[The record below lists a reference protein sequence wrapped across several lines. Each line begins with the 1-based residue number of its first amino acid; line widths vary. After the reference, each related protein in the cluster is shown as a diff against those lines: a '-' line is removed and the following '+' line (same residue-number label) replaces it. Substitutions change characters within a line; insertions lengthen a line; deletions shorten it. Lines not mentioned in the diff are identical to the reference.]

1 MNIER
6 LEIIESLRG
15 KGLFCD
21 ADVNFARFI
30 CREAGPAAGYELYLA
45 AALVSNAI
53 LCRKHICL
61 DSSMLSGDLGSW
73 FSELTDAGVESEK
86 IRGALS
92 KLAIPENWLEKLA
105 GYPQVVGIPGQFKPL
120 IIKDGLIYLYRT
132 WQCEQQLAS
141 MIKSRCGID
150 LAFNAAVV
158 AGRIAAISDR
168 FAAGYPGNIDW
179 QQVAVFAAL
188 RNRLAIITGGPGTGK
203 TTVAAALVAL
213 LFERDLSLR
222 IALCAPTGKAQ
233 ARLQES
239 LRIETEILHCS
250 EAVGERTR
258 SVPVSTIHRLLG
270 ARRDSEEF
278 KYNRQNPLALD
289 VLIVDEASMV
299 SQSLMSGL
307 LEALPLHVK
316 VVLLGDM
323 DQLASVESGMV
334 LRDLC
339 LASEINRFS
348 PGFIQDFNAAGNGDM
363 YGLSAATLP
372 VLLADCTVELQISRR
387 FEPDKGI
394 GLVAGAIKALPSNP
408 ADAEVEAIIQT
419 VSSDQT
425 GQINLIPLPGFKNA
439 VLEKALREL
448 LYGQRVKLH
457 DASEMLFMDYFNSE
471 NVESAWEIF
480 RRFRILCS
488 YRRGMYGAETINML
502 IEKIIREQ
510 KNIFSDFYPGKPVMI
525 VENCPAL
532 NLFNGDIGL
541 IWPDENGRLKAF
553 FPGREIL
560 QKDIFFSVEISTLP
574 RFETAFA
581 MTVHKSQGSGFQNVL
596 LILSPDRNSTILT
609 RELVYTAITRAEKHV
624 DIWASAEVLA
634 SSICRRT
641 HRASRLQDYLSSDDA
656 GK

>member
-1 MNIER
+1 MSIER

-21 ADVNFARFI
+21 ADINFARFI
-30 CREAGPAAGYELYLA
+30 CREAGPTAGYELYLA

-73 FSELTDAGVESEK
+73 FSELTDAGGESEK
-86 IRGALS
+86 IRYALS
-92 KLAIPENWLEKLA
+92 KLTIPENWLEKLA

-150 LAFNAAVV
+150 LAFNAAAV

-250 EAVGERTR
+250 EAVAERTR

-270 ARRDSEEF
+270 ARRDSEAF

-339 LASEINRFS
+339 LASEINHFS
-348 PGFIQDFNAAGNGDM
+348 PGFIHDFNAAGNGGM
-363 YGLSAATLP
+363 SGLSAATLP

-425 GQINLIPLPGFKNA
+425 GQINLIPLPGFRNA

-448 LYGQRVKLH
+448 LYGQRVKFH
-457 DASEMLFMDYFNSE
+457 DASEILFMDYFNAES
-471 NVESAWEIF
+471 VESAWEIF

-525 VENCPAL
+525 VENSPAL

-641 HRASRLQDYLSSDDA
+641 HRASRLQDYLASGDA
-656 GK
+656 GS